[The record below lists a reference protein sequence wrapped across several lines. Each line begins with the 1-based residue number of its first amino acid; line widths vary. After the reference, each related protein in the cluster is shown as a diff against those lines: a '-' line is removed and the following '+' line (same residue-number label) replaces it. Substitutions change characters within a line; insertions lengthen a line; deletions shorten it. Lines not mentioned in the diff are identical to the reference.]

1 MGGAAVTGM
10 PDRTDDRGWFEAVS
24 EPTQSMPTIPR
35 QPPPVV
41 VARAVLVY
49 QEKPRKPWRLWAFTA
64 VLVALTIGVVLGQ
77 TVAFEPTYRSTANA
91 QTTPAAAQLIQ
102 PSPAPSPS
110 AWPDD
115 AHRLSA
121 PLGAVKTRTL
131 EVVGSSA
138 VLHVRSADLGD
149 KLFDIATLDRSA
161 VPRLEASKTSAKV
174 ELIRTGETGT
184 IGAEIQLNS
193 KVAWTLKLTGG
204 TTEQNVDMQAGGLA
218 AVTLAGGSAHALLQL
233 PPPKGTVRLA
243 AAGQIGELSVR
254 RKAGTAVRLKLTQG
268 ARSATVD
275 GKVQGKVKAG
285 TLSSTDYPTATDRYE
300 VTVSGAV
307 SSLVSE
313 TF

>member
-10 PDRTDDRGWFEAVS
+10 PDRRDDRGWFEAVS

-41 VARAVLVY
+41 VARAVIVY

-91 QTTPAAAQLIQ
+91 QTTPGVADVIQ
-102 PSPAPSPS
+102 S
-110 AWPDD
+110 ATPPVTWPDE
-115 AHRLSA
+115 AHRLTA

-149 KLFDIATLDRSA
+149 KLFDIATIDRSA

-174 ELIRTGETGT
+174 ELIKTGETGT

-193 KVAWTLKLTGG
+193 AVAWTLKLAGG
-204 TTEQNVDMQAGGLA
+204 TTEQNVDMQAGGA
-218 AVTLAGGSAHALLQL
+218 ASVTLAGGTAHAVLQL
-233 PPPKGTVRLA
+233 PPPKGTVRLSV
-243 AAGQIGELSVR
+243 AGQIGELSVR
-254 RKAGTAVRLKLTQG
+254 RKSGSAVRLKLTQG
-268 ARSATVD
+268 AQSATVD
-275 GKVQGKVKAG
+275 GKAQGKVKAG
-285 TLSSTDYPTATDRYE
+285 TLSSPDYQTAKDRYE
-300 VTVSGAV
+300 VAVSGAV